1 MRALAHYCTSSV
13 LFNALGSF
21 VFSCSHLS
29 SFAAYLKSPSR
40 LFLSSSHQG
49 THYNDRP
56 PPLYSPPTP
65 LWFPIAPFSLSAY
78 CIHAGGYI
86 VVEREKEKRRKARKR
101 KRIKRKGY
109 TTLKERKHEERSPLV
124 AGWVGVYC
132 YCVRAELLLR
142 RLWQVQIY

>member
-1 MRALAHYCTSSV
+1 MRALAHHCTSSV

-29 SFAAYLKSPSR
+29 SFAAQLKSPPAFFYLPPIKARITTTDRRPFISLPR
-40 LFLSSSHQG
+40 PSGSPSLLS
-49 THYNDRP
+49 
-56 PPLYSPPTP
+56 LYQLTV
-65 LWFPIAPFSLSAY
+65 FTQ
-78 CIHAGGYI
+78 AGYT
-86 VVEREKEKRRKARKR
+86 VVEREKKR

-109 TTLKERKHEERSPLV
+109 RTKERKHEKRSPLV

-142 RLWQVQIY
+142 RLWQM